1 MLPVDLVTVILAY
14 DAAENQAKASYAYLR
29 SIGLPCV
36 VLRVTGLGQLNSNQ
50 VTQAFD
56 ADMLDK
62 KYVSQN
68 EGPVPSFDSLY
79 KVSGFSKF
87 GKKNSSDPPRT
98 LRYDVSTS
106 ILMQFTQLI
115 GVQET
120 RDILS
125 KKLWGADNPGNE
137 SVQTQATAK
146 VEKLKTLVEQ
156 ATSGSHDSAILFNYR
171 ESEDNPELNSNM
183 DILMQVEAEAEKHN
197 CKVITILTGVK
208 NKQAFADRLYL
219 DIFESTSATES
230 PMQDRRVTACFWS
243 EVKALHPETVKGIIG
258 GRSGSMDLPAFI
270 GIKSVSW
277 DQPLYSDKC
286 PRQDKQVV
294 QLCRLLNQGPNSFYT
309 FLDETTAKE
318 KTIGQ
323 GRRYYQYSKLKAGFL
338 NSLLDVEPEIAFEK
352 VSTQKVRV
360 LFSLGSL
367 SPQLSQVSTLKY

>member
-1 MLPVDLVTVILAY
+1 MFPVDLVTVILAY
-14 DAAENQAKASYAYLR
+14 DAAENQARASYTYLR

-36 VLRVTGLGQLNSNQ
+36 VLRITKIGQLNSDQ

-56 ADMLDK
+56 VDMLDK

-79 KVSGFSKF
+79 KVSGFSSF
-87 GKKNSSDPPRT
+87 SKKKSSDPPRT
-98 LRYDVSTS
+98 LRYDISTS

-120 RDILS
+120 MDILS
-125 KKLWGADNPGNE
+125 KKLWGADSPGNE
-137 SVQTQATAK
+137 SIQTQATAK
-146 VEKLKTLVEQ
+146 VEKLKTLINQ
-156 ATSGSHDSAILFNYR
+156 ARSGSHDSVILFNYR
-171 ESEDNPELNSNM
+171 ESEDNRELNSNM
-183 DILMQVEAEAEKHN
+183 DILMQVEAEAKEHN

-208 NKQAFADRLYL
+208 DRQAFADRLYL
-219 DIFESTSATES
+219 DIFESTSTTES

-243 EVKALHPETVKGIIG
+243 EVKTLHPETVKGIIG

-277 DQPLYSDKC
+277 DQPLYSNKC

-294 QLCRLLNQGPNSFYT
+294 QLCRLLNQGPISFYT

-318 KTIGQ
+318 NVIGQ
-323 GRRYYQYSKLKAGFL
+323 NKSYYQYSRLKAGFL
-338 NSLLDVEPEIAFEK
+338 NSLLDMEPEIAFEK
-352 VSTQKVRV
+352 VPTEQVRRFAFTGLTTAST
-360 LFSLGSL
+360 
-367 SPQLSQVSTLKY
+367 VSTLKY